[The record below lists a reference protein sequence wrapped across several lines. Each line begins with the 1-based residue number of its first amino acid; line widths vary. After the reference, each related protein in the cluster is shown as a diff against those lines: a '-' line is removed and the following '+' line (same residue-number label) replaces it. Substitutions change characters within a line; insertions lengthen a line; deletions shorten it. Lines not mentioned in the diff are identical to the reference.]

1 MDYPR
6 IEINLSKLQHNVKT
20 ITDKCKENGI
30 KVAGVTKVFCA
41 DKKLV
46 KAYVDGGVSYLAD
59 SRLQN
64 FQRLK
69 DFSLPKILLRL
80 PMISEAEEVVKYAD
94 ASLNSEI
101 ETIRALSREAV
112 KIGKKHEIILMVDLG
127 DLREGYFYEDDLYKS
142 AEEIK
147 KLEGVEL
154 IGIGTNLT
162 CYGGVIP
169 TPENLGRLV
178 EIKNNLE
185 KNHDVKLK
193 IISGGNSSSIPLL
206 YDGTIPEGI
215 NNLRLGESL
224 VLGRETAYGKDIEET
239 FNDVFKLVIEAIEI
253 KDKPSLPVGEIGK
266 DAFGN
271 VPVFEDKGI
280 RKRMICAIGRQD
292 LLPDDITPYDKE
304 ITVIGSSSDHLILD
318 ITNSKIK
325 YEVGDK
331 LEFGLKYGGIL
342 RGMTSEYVKKVY
354 V

>member
-101 ETIRALSREAV
+101 ETIRAISREAV

-185 KNHDVKLK
+185 KNHDIKLK

-224 VLGRETAYGKDIEET
+224 VLGRETAYGKNIEET
-239 FNDVFKLVIEAIEI
+239 FSDVFKLVIEAIEI

>member
-1 MDYPR
+1 MDCPR
-6 IEINLSKLQHNVKT
+6 IEINLSKLKHNVKT

-325 YEVGDK
+325 YKVGDK

>member
-6 IEINLSKLQHNVKT
+6 IEINLSKLKHNVKT

-101 ETIRALSREAV
+101 ETIRAISREAV

-325 YEVGDK
+325 YKVGDK

>member
-101 ETIRALSREAV
+101 ETIRAISREAV

-325 YEVGDK
+325 YKVGDK

>member
-6 IEINLSKLQHNVKT
+6 IEINLSKLKHNVKT

-178 EIKNNLE
+178 EIKKNLE

-325 YEVGDK
+325 YKVGDK

>member
-6 IEINLSKLQHNVKT
+6 IEINLSKLKHNVKT

-325 YEVGDK
+325 YKVGDK

>member
-6 IEINLSKLQHNVKT
+6 IEINLSKLKHNVKT

-185 KNHDVKLK
+185 KKHDIKLK

-206 YDGTIPEGI
+206 YDGTF
-215 NNLRLGESL
+215 L
-224 VLGRETAYGKDIEET
+224 
-239 FNDVFKLVIEAIEI
+239 
-253 KDKPSLPVGEIGK
+253 
-266 DAFGN
+266 
-271 VPVFEDKGI
+271 
-280 RKRMICAIGRQD
+280 
-292 LLPDDITPYDKE
+292 
-304 ITVIGSSSDHLILD
+304 
-318 ITNSKIK
+318 
-325 YEVGDK
+325 
-331 LEFGLKYGGIL
+331 
-342 RGMTSEYVKKVY
+342 
-354 V
+354 

>member
-6 IEINLSKLQHNVKT
+6 IEINLSKLKHNVKT

-178 EIKNNLE
+178 EIKKNLE

>member
-6 IEINLSKLQHNVKT
+6 IEINLSKLKHNVKT

-46 KAYVDGGVSYLAD
+46 KAYVDGEVSYLAD

-80 PMISEAEEVVKYAD
+80 PMISEAEEVVKYTD

-325 YEVGDK
+325 YKVGDK

>member
-6 IEINLSKLQHNVKT
+6 IEINLSKLKHNVKT

-101 ETIRALSREAV
+101 ETIRAISREAV

>member
-6 IEINLSKLQHNVKT
+6 IEINLSKLKHNVKT

-185 KNHDVKLK
+185 KNHDIKLK

-325 YEVGDK
+325 YKVGDK